1 MTSDPHDVL
10 ILAPT
15 GRDAIVAASI
25 LDDHGY
31 SSIICSTLDDALD
44 AIEGCYCLVVTEE
57 ALLAE
62 DRTRLADWIAGQ
74 PTWSD
79 YTLVLLTWRGTQL
92 DQRLHFLVDNAV
104 TLERPFG
111 PQALGAAVRSAV
123 RARKRQLQVK
133 SFLDERERADERQ
146 KLLIRELHHRVKNT
160 LANVQAVLG
169 ATARSAST
177 VQDFHRSFSARIHS
191 LAKTHSFLTEDY
203 WQRASLQ
210 EMLKAE
216 LSVYD
221 NDAKRVRLSGLDV
234 FLVADQA
241 VPLGMA
247 IHELATNSAKY
258 GSLSAATGIVDVEWH
273 TDGCAEGERLSL
285 SWRESG
291 GPAVMP
297 PSHEGFGTIL
307 IERVLKVQLEAD
319 VSVDYRSS
327 GLQLT
332 LSLVLRRERL
342 VPSYEGH

>member
-44 AIEGCYCLVVTEE
+44 AIQGCYCFVVTEE

-62 DRTRLADWIAGQ
+62 DRTRLAGWIADQ
-74 PTWSD
+74 PAWSD

-92 DQRLHFLVDNAV
+92 DQRLDFLVDNAV

-111 PQALGAAVRSAV
+111 PQALAAAVRSAV

-133 SFLDERERADERQ
+133 SFLDERDRADQRQ

-169 ATARSAST
+169 ATARSAVT
-177 VQDFHRSFSARIHS
+177 VEEFHRTFSARIHS
-191 LAKTHSFLTEDY
+191 LAKTHSFLTDDY
-203 WQRASLQ
+203 WQRASLHDI
-210 EMLKAE
+210 LKAE

-221 NDAKRVRLSGLDV
+221 TDARRVGLSGPDV
-234 FLVADQA
+234 LLVADQA

-247 IHELATNSAKY
+247 MHELATNSAKY
-258 GSLSAATGIVDVEWH
+258 GSLSASTGIVDVKWH
-273 TDGCAEGERLSL
+273 TDDGSQGERLL
-285 SWRESG
+285 LTWHERG
-291 GPAVMP
+291 GPTVEP
-297 PSHEGFGTIL
+297 PSHKGFGTTL
-307 IERVLKVQLEAD
+307 IDRVLKVQLEAD
-319 VSVDYRSS
+319 VSVDYQRS

-332 LSLVLRRERL
+332 LSLPLKRERF
-342 VPSYEGH
+342 VPSYDG